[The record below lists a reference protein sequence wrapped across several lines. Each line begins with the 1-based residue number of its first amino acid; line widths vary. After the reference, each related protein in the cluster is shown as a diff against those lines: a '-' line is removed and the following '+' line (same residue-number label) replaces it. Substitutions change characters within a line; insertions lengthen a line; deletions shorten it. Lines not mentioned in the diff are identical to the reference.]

1 MEVLMTYRID
11 MGAVYTTAQ
20 DLADAQDVALTE
32 ARELTRLCGFPVS
45 VRVSRMGQPR
55 RDELG
60 RDATPATWVGS
71 AVGRIEHSNAF
82 VTWLPAPTR
91 ARAALKSEAAA

>member
-1 MEVLMTYRID
+1 MTFRID
-11 MGAVYTTAQ
+11 MGAVYTTVQ

-55 RDELG
+55 RDDLG
-60 RDATPATWVGS
+60 RDVTEATWVGS

-82 VTWLPAPTR
+82 VTWMPAPSR
-91 ARAALKSEAAA
+91 ARVTQKSEAAA